1 MKIMKSCAVFVLVSV
16 MLLSGSENAFADVK
30 RIGSKAA
37 LQIALDEAELTADQV
52 TDVDVELERSIRSS
66 WYEVDFESEGREYE
80 YRVEAYSGEI
90 LLAEH
95 ESEKRS
101 QKHKRIGS
109 KAALQAALDEVGLT
123 ADQVT
128 DVDVEFERGLRSS
141 WYEVDFESGRRE
153 YEYRVDAY
161 TGEILSSATD

>member
-1 MKIMKSCAVFVLVSV
+1 MKKMKSFTVFVLVFV
-16 MLLSGSENAFADVK
+16 MLMSVGENAFADAK
-30 RIGSKAA
+30 RIGRKAA
-37 LQIALDEAELTADQV
+37 LQAALDEAGLTADQV
-52 TDVDVELERSIRSS
+52 TDVDVEFERGLRSS

-90 LLAEH
+90 LLTEH

-101 QKHKRIGS
+101 QKHKRIGR
-109 KAALQAALDEVGLT
+109 KLAIQAALDEAGLT

>member
-16 MLLSGSENAFADVK
+16 MLLSVSENAFADV
-30 RIGSKAA
+30 
-37 LQIALDEAELTADQV
+37 
-52 TDVDVELERSIRSS
+52 
-66 WYEVDFESEGREYE
+66 
-80 YRVEAYSGEI
+80 
-90 LLAEH
+90 
-95 ESEKRS
+95 
-101 QKHKRIGS
+101 KRIGS